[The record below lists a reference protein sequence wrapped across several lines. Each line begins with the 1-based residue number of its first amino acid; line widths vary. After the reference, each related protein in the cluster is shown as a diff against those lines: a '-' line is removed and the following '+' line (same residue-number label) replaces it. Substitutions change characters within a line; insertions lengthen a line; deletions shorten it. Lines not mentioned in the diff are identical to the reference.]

1 MIGILT
7 HKIIMKKLSLILF
20 TCSMLV
26 LITACSSEKPKSAA
40 EPQENEQTITYTD
53 LTQEEFKNMEANLS
67 EDVVLLDVRTDSEVA
82 EGMIEGA
89 IQINYRKDNFRDEV
103 AKLDSS
109 KTYVVY
115 CRSGGRSAKASK
127 IMAEE
132 YGIEMLKIYSVDIRS
147 IRKKIK
153 FFLFPNRLKTYCNRF
168 SKTYR

>member
-26 LITACSSEKPKSAA
+26 LITACSSEKLKSEA
-40 EPQENEQTITYTD
+40 EPQEKEQTITYTD

-82 EGMIEGA
+82 KGMIEGA
-89 IQINYRKDNFRDEV
+89 IQIDYRKDNFRDEV

-132 YGIEMLKIYSVDIRS
+132 YGHRNVKNLLGGYS
-147 IRKKIK
+147 K
-153 FFLFPNRLKTYCNRF
+153 Y
-168 SKTYR
+168 SKED